1 MYVPQTHKW
10 HNVSMSTVHHYD
22 YFIRNLGQNKRKME
36 TRKFKAKAIRK
47 WLAVV
52 QFVKGRFPFF
62 IRSR

>member
-1 MYVPQTHKW
+1 
-10 HNVSMSTVHHYD
+10 
-22 YFIRNLGQNKRKME
+22 ME

-52 QFVKGRFPFF
+52 QFAKGLGFPFF